1 VIALFCNA
9 KVRQIMFCN
18 TTMFYSLF
26 RTYSAAQAREMA
38 ASTLAFA
45 HERSNSFG
53 SQTSMNSRSSQD
65 TIQGMFSGTVSL
77 YHPY

>member
-1 VIALFCNA
+1 MAEQSGGVGRKSRAFADKLN
-9 KVRQIMFCN
+9 K
-18 TTMFYSLF
+18 
-26 RTYSAAQAREMA
+26 TYSAAQAREMA